1 MHDSYHHRQYQGIH
15 VSYLL
20 PSAVD
25 CRLPLV
31 AICHFLQLALLHV
44 LHTRNNTDGNKLV
57 IFSCI
62 ALYYGDNYI
71 LTVADCINA
80 IITPTNLVQRLWCI
94 DPHGLLCNAGEG
106 GPRTVAVRE
115 GEEDVFWFNVQVH
128 QGHGVDV
135 LQTLQNRTTDIATLF
150 PLLTDHITREL
161 EDHDNIFSLK
171 VKVMSTY
178 S

>member
-1 MHDSYHHRQYQGIH
+1 M
-15 VSYLL
+15 
-20 PSAVD
+20 
-25 CRLPLV
+25 
-31 AICHFLQLALLHV
+31 
-44 LHTRNNTDGNKLV
+44 
-57 IFSCI
+57 
-62 ALYYGDNYI
+62 
-71 LTVADCINA
+71 LTDCINA

-94 DPHGLLCNAGEG
+94 DPHGLLCNAGER

-150 PLLTDHITREL
+150 PLLTDRITSEL
-161 EDHDNIFSLK
+161 KDHRNIFSLK